1 MTDFDLIAKG
11 MSQVVPF
18 VGFLDLQI
26 ESLTAGEATVV
37 LPDKAELKNHVGSQ
51 HAGALF
57 TAAETASGAA
67 FVGAFAERMGE
78 VRPLARS
85 AEISYEKIAQGEV
98 TAKARLGVPA
108 AEALATLDSDGVV
121 QFPCEVELFDAGGAT
136 VATATVRWHVRKT
149 EPAGGSDGADSAADT
164 VNN

>member
-1 MTDFDLIAKG
+1 VTDFDLIAKG

-18 VGFLDLQI
+18 VGYLDLRI
-26 ESLTAGEATVV
+26 EEIAAGEATVV
-37 LPDKAELKNHVGSQ
+37 LPDKEELRNHVGSQ

-57 TAAETASGAA
+57 TVAETASGAA

-85 AEISYEKIAQGEV
+85 AEISYEKIAKGEI
-98 TAKARLGVPA
+98 TARATLGVPA
-108 AEALATLDSDGVV
+108 AEALGKLDSDGVV
-121 QFPCEVELFDAGGAT
+121 EFPCAIELSDAAGET

-149 EPAGGSDGADSAADT
+149 EPAG
-164 VNN
+164 